1 MWDGDDLTRCAR
13 TDSRTRSCRSVSL
26 PPGALVLLGCPALV
40 MVSACAQGHY
50 QRREGSSLVT
60 VEGYIFMPDV
70 LMDPENAVGFFSLV
84 MATDDL
90 PSEDYDV
97 TKPGGK

>member
-1 MWDGDDLTRCAR
+1 
-13 TDSRTRSCRSVSL
+13 VSL
-26 PPGALVLLGCPALV
+26 PPGAVVLLGGPALV
-40 MVSACAQGHY
+40 TVSVCAQGHY

-60 VEGYIFMPDV
+60 VEGYIFMPEV
-70 LMDPENAVGFFSLV
+70 LMNPENAVGFFSLV